1 MLESVFSHWRLSRL
15 CFIRPWLLF
24 LSTKQQLNCMQLKLR
39 SKSPICEHSMQSLLY
54 WHYCP
59 GLHIWP
65 DPSLPPPLG
74 GATAPRRHFL
84 SASASYIH
92 YLRLLQVALDVKLK
106 ALKEFLKILVSWT
119 AASMN
124 SVRYMGRLRSG
135 YWSIYMSHSIF
146 VMIGRGTW
154 AS

>member
-1 MLESVFSHWRLSRL
+1 MGVVDTFRHGRIRFSHRRLSRL

-65 DPSLPPPLG
+65 DPSLPPPPPPLD
-74 GATAPRRHFL
+74 GATALRRHFL

-106 ALKEFLKILVSWT
+106 ALKEFWIILVLWT
-119 AASMN
+119 VASMN
-124 SVRYMGRLRSG
+124 SVRYMDHLRSG
-135 YWSIYMSHSIF
+135 
-146 VMIGRGTW
+146 
-154 AS
+154 